1 MDAYQRK
8 VMHASYK
15 SQIFLHHAPTEEAND
30 EVKDIF
36 YEQLDKAYST
46 IPAFDMKLVI
56 GDFNSKVGKENI

>member
-1 MDAYQRK
+1 MLRIKGKFFYIIIICA
-8 VMHASYK
+8 
-15 SQIFLHHAPTEEAND
+15 HAPTEEAND

-56 GDFNSKVGKENI
+56 GDFNSSQKPSTLRDC